1 MGGGFWNNVDVS
13 DEAQRRAALKAT
25 ARSLLR
31 LLGASRSAMRELE
44 AMLQAGA
51 SLGGVLAELV
61 GGGWA
66 GKAWTHV
73 AGGDCVH
80 ASFCVSSMAI
90 NY

>member
-44 AMLQAGA
+44 AMLEAGA

-61 GGGWA
+61 GG
-66 GKAWTHV
+66 
-73 AGGDCVH
+73 
-80 ASFCVSSMAI
+80 
-90 NY
+90 